1 MPPFEGGKA
10 NEAMSDANRI
20 TIMLEEEDLLELQRV
35 LIDDDAAGALR
46 FLRQC
51 LAPRIPRQG
60 TAPCDSSRLNPFL
73 LRERSPC
80 EDLLRP

>member
-1 MPPFEGGKA
+1 MA
-10 NEAMSDANRI
+10 DANRI
-20 TIMLEEEDLLELQRV
+20 TLMLDEAELLELQRV

-51 LAPRIPRQG
+51 LAPRIPRRG

-73 LRERSPC
+73 LREVPPP
-80 EDLLRP
+80 EKGND